1 MVRAAVAVALMMD
14 GTWRGERE
22 KRKDSPRLA
31 TATECANKRETQG
44 EILTAVAL
52 LGVGKRGK

>member
-14 GTWRGERE
+14 GTWRGER
-22 KRKDSPRLA
+22 KDMDSPRVA
-31 TATECANKRETQG
+31 TATEGANKRETQG